1 LKSPRPTLRQLEYFV
16 AVAEASSFRGA
27 AARLRVSQPTLTN
40 QILALEHALGLAL
53 FERSRAGTLQTAA
66 SRELLPT
73 ARRVIEESQGLVDQ
87 AQALS
92 RGPAGTYRLG
102 VTPTLGPY
110 LLPYILP
117 TIHRHYTELKLYV
130 REGPPRDLESG
141 LAAGEHDLI
150 LTPLPV
156 GEARLTVVPLF
167 REPLALVL
175 SAEHPL
181 AGKQRVERGDLAGES
196 VLTLPEPHHFHRQI
210 EELCDRLHAHVLR
223 DYEGTSLDALRHM
236 VTMGMG
242 IAFLPALYIRSE
254 IHRPRE
260 LRVTTIHGETIHR
273 THALVWRA
281 TSPARHLFHELAGE
295 VRNVVARDLRDD
307 LEPIAQKKGAPGRT
321 GSRR

>member
-1 LKSPRPTLRQLEYFV
+1 MKHLRPTLRQLEYFV

-27 AARLRVSQPTLTN
+27 AERLRVSQPTLTN
-40 QILALEHALGLAL
+40 QILALEQALGLGL
-53 FERSRAGTLQTAA
+53 FERSRAGTLQTVA

-73 ARRVIEESQGLVDQ
+73 ARRVLEESQGLVDQ

-102 VTPTLGPY
+102 VTRTLGPY

-117 TIHRHYTELKLYV
+117 TIHRQYTDLKLYV
-130 REGPPRDLESG
+130 REAAPRDLEAG
-141 LAAGEHDLI
+141 LAVGEHDLI

-156 GEARLTVVPLF
+156 SEARITVVSLF
-167 REPLALVL
+167 HEPLALVL

-181 AGKQRVERGDLAGES
+181 AGKKRIERDDLAGES
-196 VLTLPEPHHFHRQI
+196 VLTLQEHHHFHRQI

-242 IAFLPALYIRSE
+242 IAFLPVLYIRSE

-260 LRVTTIHGETIHR
+260 LRVTTINGETIHR
-273 THALVWRA
+273 THALAWRTA
-281 TSPARHLFHELAGE
+281 SPARHLFHE
-295 VRNVVARDLRDD
+295 VAREIRSVVTRDLSDD
-307 LEPIAQKKGAPGRT
+307 LQPIA
-321 GSRR
+321 